1 MVRLKFKPSKGAKQ
15 PSIGFQD
22 KSMNNARQ
30 FLPFMTL
37 ISICFWLFL
46 QSHSSTAQPRIT
58 NTPVPVVIPTTAPT
72 EPPQAQGNT
81 FVEASPSPTFTPTQ
95 PLPDARLVSVA
106 ASGTALIRDFPENGA
121 VVGVLADNTE
131 YQVLGQYFSWYQ
143 IQLPSAPE
151 NPAWVY
157 FEDIRISGNLNEIPA
172 VNPNV
177 QPAQL
182 SEQDIASV
190 TAQVLLQTPSNAQ
203 TATAESRIIEIPEA
217 ELEQTG
223 STSEFAPTY
232 TPPADIVQLRPTV
245 PPNVAF
251 TATPQ
256 LDVLDATFQTVRTGN
271 IPPIFPILG
280 LGLFGVLGLL
290 VASIRR

>member
-1 MVRLKFKPSKGAKQ
+1 M
-15 PSIGFQD
+15 I
-22 KSMNNARQ
+22 NARQ

-37 ISICFWLFL
+37 IAICFWLFL
-46 QSHSSTAQPRIT
+46 PPYSSTAQPRIT

-72 EPPQAQGNT
+72 EPPQAQGNN

-95 PLPDARLVSVA
+95 PLPDARLISVA

-172 VNPNV
+172 VDPNV

-182 SEQDIASV
+182 SEQDIA
-190 TAQVLLQTPSNAQ
+190 TATALFLLQTPSNAQ

-217 ELEQTG
+217 ELEQPG

-232 TPPADIVQLRPTV
+232 TPPAEIVQLRPTV

-280 LGLFGVLGLL
+280 LGLFGLLGLL